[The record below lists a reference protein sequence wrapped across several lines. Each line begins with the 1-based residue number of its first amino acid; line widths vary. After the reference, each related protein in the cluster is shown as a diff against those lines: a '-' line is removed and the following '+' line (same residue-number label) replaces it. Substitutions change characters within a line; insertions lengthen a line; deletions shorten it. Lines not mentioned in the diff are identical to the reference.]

1 MSEYK
6 DTGFGLAFKVDEKNR
21 NIEIVNRINNSVTII
36 TPTGTEVKLWVWKN
50 YYNHPKGE
58 REHW

>member
-36 TPTGTEVKLWVWKN
+36 TPTGTEVKL
-50 YYNHPKGE
+50 
-58 REHW
+58 